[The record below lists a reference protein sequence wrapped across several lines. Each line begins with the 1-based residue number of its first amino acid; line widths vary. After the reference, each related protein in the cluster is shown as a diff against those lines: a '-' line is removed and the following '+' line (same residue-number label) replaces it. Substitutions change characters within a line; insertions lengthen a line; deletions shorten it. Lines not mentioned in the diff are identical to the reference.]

1 MWDGRRVR
9 PSAREKEVNAVHI
22 IRIRASAHGALISA
36 LLISVLLIGA
46 CFSPDGEQPSPVP
59 ATATPTPTVSQ
70 EPTPE
75 PTAIPQST
83 ASPPATIV
91 PTPIPSTPTALPEA
105 EEWWT
110 VAESTWNDT
119 FEVTL
124 EIFGASRITTQT
136 ELRVRT
142 RLRNVSDDESTYI
155 RWSQYDP
162 AVSTWIVLPSGPPP
176 ADPRVRRAV
185 RLIQLWAEG
194 DPTPSLSSFPE
205 VQADTL
211 DAGDDIE
218 REASWDLTVRG
229 DSAGTRAP
237 APDGVYKVRAD
248 FYPRG
253 GNEIPGLPEILLEFP
268 ITLDRG
274 IGG

>member
-1 MWDGRRVR
+1 MGSFGRVWQTLIILVVPALMAAGCFA
-9 PSAREKEVNAVHI
+9 PSEGTVEPV
-22 IRIRASAHGALISA
+22 ASATVTVQPTVIPTAASA
-36 LLISVLLIGA
+36 TPEESS
-46 CFSPDGEQPSPVP
+46 SPASPTP
-59 ATATPTPTVSQ
+59 QEDSPTATPTPQIAVS
-70 EPTPE
+70 PE
-75 PTAIPQST
+75 PDG
-83 ASPPATIV
+83 
-91 PTPIPSTPTALPEA
+91 
-105 EEWWT
+105 WWT

-124 EIFGASRITTQT
+124 EIFGSSQITTQR

-142 RLRNVSDDESTYI
+142 RLRNVSDDETTYI

-176 ADPRVRRAV
+176 ADPGVRRAV

-205 VQADTL
+205 VQVETL
-211 DAGDDIE
+211 GDGDDIE
-218 REASWDLTVRG
+218 REALWDLTVRG
-229 DSAGTRAP
+229 DSAAGRAP

-268 ITLDRG
+268 ITLERG
-274 IGG
+274 IS

>member
-1 MWDGRRVR
+1 MRSIGRVL
-9 PSAREKEVNAVHI
+9 K
-22 IRIRASAHGALISA
+22 ALIILIVPA
-36 LLISVLLIGA
+36 LMVAG
-46 CFSPDGEQPSPVP
+46 CFAPPEGTATPVVP
-59 ATATPTPTVSQ
+59 ATATVQPTVIPPVASATPVGSPSLATPTPQEVSPTAT
-70 EPTPE
+70 PTP
-75 PTAIPQST
+75 PA
-83 ASPPATIV
+83 AVSPDPD
-91 PTPIPSTPTALPEA
+91 S
-105 EEWWT
+105 WWT

-274 IGG
+274 IGE

>member
-1 MWDGRRVR
+1 M
-9 PSAREKEVNAVHI
+9 HI
-22 IRIRASAHGALISA
+22 IRIRASARSALTVA

-46 CFSPDGEQPSPVP
+46 CFSPDDEQPSPAP

-75 PTAIPQST
+75 PTTIPPQST

-91 PTPIPSTPTALPEA
+91 PTPIPSTPTALPEP
-105 EEWWT
+105 EGWWT

-119 FEVTL
+119 YEVTL
-124 EIFGASRITTQT
+124 EIYGASRITTQR

-155 RWSQYDP
+155 RWSQYDA
-162 AVSTWIVLPSGPPP
+162 AVATWIVLPSGEPP
-176 ADPRVRRAV
+176 ADPNVRRAV

-194 DPTPSLSSFPE
+194 DPTPSLDSFPE
-205 VQADTL
+205 VKVETL
-211 DAGDDIE
+211 DNGDVVE

-229 DSAGTRAP
+229 NSAGSRAP

-253 GNEIPGLPEILLEFP
+253 GSEIPGLPDVLLEFP
-268 ITLDRG
+268 ITLERG
-274 IGG
+274 IFQIDV

>member
-1 MWDGRRVR
+1 MGSIRRVWWTLIILMVPALMVAGCFA
-9 PSAREKEVNAVHI
+9 PSGGTVEPV
-22 IRIRASAHGALISA
+22 ASATVTVQPTVIPASA
-36 LLISVLLIGA
+36 SATPEGSSSSS
-46 CFSPDGEQPSPVP
+46 SPTPEEGSP
-59 ATATPTPTVSQ
+59 AATPTPQVAVS
-70 EPTPE
+70 PE
-75 PTAIPQST
+75 P
-83 ASPPATIV
+83 
-91 PTPIPSTPTALPEA
+91 EG
-105 EEWWT
+105 WWT

-124 EIFGASRITTQT
+124 EIFGSSRITSQN

-155 RWSQYDP
+155 RWSQYDA
-162 AVSTWIVLPSGPPP
+162 AVATWMVLPSGPPP
-176 ADPRVRRAV
+176 ADPGVRRAV

-194 DPTPSLSSFPE
+194 DPTPSLSAFPE
-205 VQADTL
+205 VQVDTL
-211 DAGDDIE
+211 GDGDDIE

-229 DSAGTRAP
+229 DAAGTRAP

-253 GNEIPGLPEILLEFP
+253 GGELPGLPDILLEFP

-274 IGG
+274 IFEFRN